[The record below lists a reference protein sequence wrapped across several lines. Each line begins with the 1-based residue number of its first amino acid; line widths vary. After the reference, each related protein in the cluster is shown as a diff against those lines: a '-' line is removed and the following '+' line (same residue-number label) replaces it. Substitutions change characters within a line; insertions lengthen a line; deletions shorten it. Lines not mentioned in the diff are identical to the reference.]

1 MKGKVAR
8 RENRQKLILGLGFR
22 TRLDKRIY
30 RFTPCI
36 SNSTIFFCI
45 DHKLA
50 KLVLFIYASTAAVSN
65 YDCIENRNQY
75 YGIELCKLYGLM
87 LQSMHNN
94 FVRVT

>member
-36 SNSTIFFCI
+36 SNSTIFFSI

-50 KLVLFIYASTAAVSN
+50 KLVQSIVLLNINLFIYDSTAAVSN
-65 YDCIENRNQY
+65 YSCIENRKPVLWY
-75 YGIELCKLYGLM
+75 
-87 LQSMHNN
+87 
-94 FVRVT
+94 

>member
-36 SNSTIFFCI
+36 SNSTIFFSI

-50 KLVLFIYASTAAVSN
+50 KLVLLLNINVFIYVYMVDYVYKTVASVKSYRHGDTDFVHF
-65 YDCIENRNQY
+65 CI
-75 YGIELCKLYGLM
+75 
-87 LQSMHNN
+87 S
-94 FVRVT
+94 

>member
-36 SNSTIFFCI
+36 SNSTMFFSI
-45 DHKLA
+45 DHNPVSIRSIVFLNIN
-50 KLVLFIYASTAAVSN
+50 VFIYASTAAVSN
-65 YDCIENRNQY
+65 YSCIENRKPVLWY
-75 YGIELCKLYGLM
+75 
-87 LQSMHNN
+87 
-94 FVRVT
+94 